1 MSNSLK
7 SSEKKLISIS
17 ALAKEIRLIDKK
29 GNPLT
34 HVIRFWESKFSYLK
48 PIKFSSN
55 RRFYSKKMI
64 NRYKFVKY
72 LLKEKGMTI
81 EGAKKILKKI

>member
-7 SSEKKLISIS
+7 ISEKKLISIS

-55 RRFYSKKMI
+55 RRFYSKKKDKELGK
-64 NRYKFVKY
+64 YKPK
-72 LLKEKGMTI
+72 LQE
-81 EGAKKILKKI
+81 ERR